1 MAWAAARRSLAAFR
15 ISIALGSSTGSTAG
29 AGAFCGALA
38 GFFAGGAGCGCWAYT
53 LVARHTPN
61 ASSSTYLR
69 NLSRIIKPPDAHTFD
84 LWVACVMRTIKGSDT
99 YPCAQC

>member
-38 GFFAGGAGCGCWAYT
+38 GFFAGGAGCGCWAFP
-53 LVARHTPN
+53 LVARHTPS

-69 NLSRIIKPPDAHTFD
+69 DLSQIIRPPDEHTFD
-84 LWVACVMRTIKGSDT
+84 PWVACVMRTTKGSDT
-99 YPCAQC
+99 HSPP